1 MTANNSLSGGLPRP
15 PEVAE
20 QKNARSGAWA
30 ALGAYGVWGLFP
42 LMFRLLEGVAPPS
55 IVAHRVIWSLVVV
68 GAILKVQG
76 RMGEVT
82 AALKERRTLLV
93 IALSAALLA
102 LNWLVF
108 VWAVEVNRVLDVSLG
123 YFINPLVNVLLGMV
137 FLGEKQSRWQW
148 LSIFIAVLAMLI
160 QSIGLGA
167 FPLVALTL
175 AFSFGGYGYLRKTV
189 AVSSAPGLFIEALL
203 MLPVA
208 LGYLGYT
215 VFVFGP
221 GAQAD
226 PLKLTYLVLTGPATA
241 GALLMFAF
249 AARRMRL
256 TTLGMF
262 QYIAPSMHFI
272 IAVFVFGEPL
282 NNVQLLSFVLIW
294 VSLGIYSVDSVRGQ
308 KRQGNMGNG

>member
-1 MTANNSLSGGLPRP
+1 M
-15 PEVAE
+15 
-20 QKNARSGAWA
+20 A
-30 ALGAYGVWGLFP
+30 ALAAYGVWGLFP
-42 LMFRLLEGVAPPS
+42 LMFRLLEGVNPPT

-76 RMGEVT
+76 RMGEVS

-108 VWAVEVNRVLDVSLG
+108 IWAVEVNRVLDVSLG
-123 YFINPLVNVLLGMV
+123 YFINPLVNVVLDMV

-148 LSIFIAVLAMLI
+148 LSITIAVLAMLI

-189 AVSSAPGLFIEALL
+189 AVGSAPGLFIEALL

-208 LGYLGYT
+208 LAFLGYT
-215 VFVFGP
+215 IVVS
-221 GAQAD
+221 GAGVQAD
-226 PLKLTYLVLTGPATA
+226 PLKMTYLVLTGPATA

-262 QYIAPSMHFI
+262 QYIAPSMHFM
-272 IAVFVFGEPL
+272 IAIWLFKEPL
-282 NNVQLLSFVLIW
+282 NTIQLLSFIMIW
-294 VSLGIYSVDSVRGQ
+294 ISIGIYTMDSVGFGK
-308 KRQGNMGNG
+308 KRERKSSG